1 MVQTLSPD
9 TADDPFGKRILKRR
23 PRSRDHLFDPHPFDS
38 VLEIFGIDAVAVAEQ
53 IPGSLILG
61 EGIDDLLSCPFSSR
75 ICRDIEVNNFP
86 PIVQQDNEA
95 VQNNRAACAR
105 SISVR
110 RRN

>member
-1 MVQTLSPD
+1 MTLIDDHQMVQTLSPD

-61 EGIDDLLSCPFSSR
+61 EGIDDLKKDIRSCGQFT
-75 ICRDIEVNNFP
+75 
-86 PIVQQDNEA
+86 
-95 VQNNRAACAR
+95 
-105 SISVR
+105 
-110 RRN
+110 